1 MNKANIPISIG
12 IAFIVSCVI
21 STFINQSFQGFGY
34 SNCSRLEGEAKD
46 VCDFAVKKDAE
57 SGYVW
62 NLFGIWFIASFVV
75 HAMSKEKQ

>member
-1 MNKANIPISIG
+1 MKKASVPISIG

-21 STFINQSFQGFGY
+21 STFINQSFREFGY
-34 SNCSRLEGEAKD
+34 KNCSKLEGEARD

-57 SGYVW
+57 SGYAW

-75 HAMSKEKQ
+75 HAMSKEK